1 MRPVSLIDYHYLSW
15 KYYIYIYKNKNVI
28 EEKRQYTRYNDGN
41 KRAQHICDNWNDCL
55 VVMDK
60 SCNACDNDDTVDI
73 ENRVG
78 TDYKLLQ

>member
-1 MRPVSLIDYHYLSW
+1 MEI
-15 KYYIYIYKNKNVI
+15 NVRSTSAII
-28 EEKRQYTRYNDGN
+28 EMN
-41 KRAQHICDNWNDCL
+41 CL